1 MSVDKQIRIKSAISV
16 VGSIIDQIH
25 FKNIFRVVWQ
35 NTRREMGVEYAVV
48 W

>member
-25 FKNIFRVVWQ
+25 CKNIFRVAWQ
-35 NTRREMGVEYAVV
+35 NSGREMGVEYALV